1 MYQTQVMLTYTL
13 IRKSRMR
20 PILSERIY
28 QYQWTIMGNHWK
40 IDWKDAGLQQ
50 VKIYAPNG
58 LEQVNKDWK
67 VEQEDNYYV
76 LTRYGD
82 KGELEITVK

>member
-1 MYQTQVMLTYTL
+1 MSDSKDIEVYLDTQIKEEAHIVRANLPVSVDT
-13 IRKSRMR
+13 S
-20 PILSERIY
+20 
-28 QYQWTIMGNHWK
+28 GNDWK
-40 IDWKDAGLQQ
+40 IEWKDAGLQQ

-58 LEQVNKDWK
+58 LELVNQDWK

-82 KGELEITVK
+82 KGELKIAVK